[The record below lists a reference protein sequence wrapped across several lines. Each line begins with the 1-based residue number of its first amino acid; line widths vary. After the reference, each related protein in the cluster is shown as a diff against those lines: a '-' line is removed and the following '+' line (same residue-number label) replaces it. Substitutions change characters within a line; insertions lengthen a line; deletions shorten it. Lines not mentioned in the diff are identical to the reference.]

1 MTQHR
6 HPRGIDAPPAG
17 GRPPKKS
24 LVGQLRSTQSKAD
37 KEAQFHEM
45 DSDSRPP
52 SYRSRPEREDDIES
66 RAAESAE
73 NVATRNASTT
83 TGSTQASGTV
93 NAPTERTAAPT
104 TRTPNRDGGK
114 FRLAEHLFSIA
125 IILAMIE
132 LGGFSAHFMN
142 FSHSWWPVEYPGV
155 IIAVLSFGHYWFVQG
170 IVTTLKK
177 RPFTRDNGTID
188 LSVRRWGM
196 LYVEW
201 VWFLDIVAPFISA
214 GVAIVVY
221 IERSGSDMIPVL
233 FGTGEEEEEEA
244 ARYVHEETAR
254 VEAILNTGV
263 LADITSASI
272 ADCER
277 AKKV

>member
-6 HPRGIDAPPAG
+6 HPRSIDAPPVG

-24 LVGQLRSTQSKAD
+24 LLSQLRLTQPKAD
-37 KEAQFHEM
+37 NEAQFHEM
-45 DSDSRPP
+45 GSDSRPP
-52 SYRSRPEREDDIES
+52 PYRSRPEREDDIES
-66 RAAESAE
+66 RAAERAE
-73 NVATRNASTT
+73 NVTTRNASTT
-83 TGSTQASGTV
+83 TSTGSTEASGTV

-114 FRLAEHLFSIA
+114 FRLAEHLFTIA

-132 LGGFSAHFMN
+132 LGGFSAFFMN
-142 FSHSWWPVEYPGV
+142 FSHSWWPVECPGA
-155 IIAVLSFGHYWFVQG
+155 IIAVLSFGHHWFVQG

-221 IERSGSDMIPVL
+221 IGLD
-233 FGTGEEEEEEA
+233 
-244 ARYVHEETAR
+244 
-254 VEAILNTGV
+254 
-263 LADITSASI
+263 
-272 ADCER
+272 
-277 AKKV
+277 AKQKEVIRT